1 MKSILITSYAVVA
14 ALLTFSLVGCG
25 VNPAIPTSTS
35 SSDNDNS
42 ALNTRSSSAQ
52 SLPDGSK
59 ASLADVIEV
68 VQNSVVQIDTGI
80 SSGSGFIFSEEGLVA
95 TNAHVVGNKRR
106 VKVWLSSGHSHHA
119 EVVELDTAA
128 DLAVVQI
135 ASDQNFEAL
144 LLEHSDDLRLGEE
157 VIALGFLLVERGGNL
172 TVTRGILSSTRTLDG
187 INLLQTDAAI
197 NPGNSGGPLVNRQ
210 GNVIGINTFKVSG
223 LDVDNIGFAVS
234 ITEFTERRGKMQKP
248 QAFWKISSGLFH
260 TCALSEEDSVICWG
274 WDESGQST
282 VPTDEHF
289 VSISSGGKHTCGLRK
304 DGTTVCWGNDE
315 DGQST
320 VPTDEHFM
328 SIGSGSL
335 HNCGLREDG
344 SAVCWGHNG
353 FRQSSPPVGTFF
365 RSISSGARHSCGLG
379 GDGVVECWGNDEYRQ
394 TVAPL
399 NERLVSISSGAFHT
413 CGLREDGSAIC
424 WGHNGF
430 RQSSPPE
437 ETFFRSISSGA
448 AHTCGLANEGIVVC
462 WGDEKYDQTAV
473 PLNERFVV
481 ISSGGN
487 HTCGLREDD
496 TIDCWGD
503 NRRSQALPPV
513 Q

>member
-35 SSDNDNS
+35 SSDNANS

-157 VIALGFLLVERGGNL
+157 VIALGFPLVERGGNL

-260 TCALSEEDSVICWG
+260 TCALSEEDSVIRWG

-289 VSISSGGKHTCGLRK
+289 VSIS
-304 DGTTVCWGNDE
+304 
-315 DGQST
+315 
-320 VPTDEHFM
+320 
-328 SIGSGSL
+328 SGSL